1 MSRPT
6 RRQVLHGSAAA
17 LAGAVLAAP
26 VALADTAV
34 ARPAAGHGHPEG
46 HKAPGGHEMPEPFDE
61 VYQGRHIEGWP
72 ADEEAPENGDH
83 GGHGGHASHGNHASR
98 GGRAHPRGGQAGPHD
113 GMDFVV
119 RIDNDDLHVMRNADG
134 TWISLVNHYETFTTP
149 RALARAA
156 VRELQGADLVPVVT
170 G

>member
-17 LAGAVLAAP
+17 VAGAVLAAP
-26 VALADTAV
+26 VAFPGTAA
-34 ARPAAGHGHPEG
+34 ARPVGDHGASAGAGQT
-46 HKAPGGHEMPEPFDE
+46 AGHEMPDPFDE
-61 VYQGRHIEGWP
+61 IYEGRHIEGWP
-72 ADEEAPENGDH
+72 ADAAG
-83 GGHGGHASHGNHASR
+83 SR
-98 GGRAHPRGGQAGPHD
+98 EHRAGAAGPHE

-134 TWISLVNHYETFTTP
+134 TWVSLVNHYETFGTP

-156 VRELQGADLVPVVT
+156 VRELKGAGLVPVVT

>member
-17 LAGAVLAAP
+17 LAGAALAAP

-34 ARPAAGHGHPEG
+34 ARPADGHGHSAGDGNPGSNG
-46 HKAPGGHEMPEPFDE
+46 HPGGHEMPEPFNE
-61 VYQGRHIEGWP
+61 MYQGRHIEGWP
-72 ADEEAPENGDH
+72 ADEQAPERG
-83 GGHGGHASHGNHASR
+83 SHGSNGSR
-98 GGRAHPRGGQAGPHD
+98 TDAPAGPHD
-113 GMDFVV
+113 GMDMDFVV

>member
-17 LAGAVLAAP
+17 LAGAALAAP
-26 VALADTAV
+26 VVFPGTAA
-34 ARPAAGHGHPEG
+34 ARPVDGHGSSAG
-46 HKAPGGHEMPEPFDE
+46 SGDAGGHEMPDPFDE
-61 VYQGRHIEGWP
+61 MYEGRHIEGWP
-72 ADEEAPENGDH
+72 ADEEGSGAGARRGP
-83 GGHGGHASHGNHASR
+83 GGGGTHRA
-98 GGRAHPRGGQAGPHD
+98 GRAAPHE

-134 TWISLVNHYETFTTP
+134 TWVSLVNHYETFDTP

-156 VRELQGADLVPVVT
+156 VRELKGADLVPVVT

>member
-72 ADEEAPENGDH
+72 ADEEAPENGGH
-83 GGHGGHASHGNHASR
+83 GGHGGRASR
-98 GGRAHPRGGQAGPHD
+98 GGRAHSQGGQAGPHD

>member
-1 MSRPT
+1 MPRPT

-17 LAGAVLAAP
+17 LTGAVLAAP
-26 VALADTAV
+26 AAFADTAA
-34 ARPAAGHGHPEG
+34 ARPADGHGHSAGHGQSAGQG
-46 HKAPGGHEMPEPFDE
+46 HSGGHQMPEPFDE
-61 VYQGRHIEGWP
+61 MYQGRHIEGWP
-72 ADEEAPENGDH
+72 ADDGGSQNGDH
-83 GGHGGHASHGNHASR
+83 GDHPAD
-98 GGRAHPRGGQAGPHD
+98 RAAGPHE

>member
-17 LAGAVLAAP
+17 LTGAVLTAPAAF
-26 VALADTAV
+26 ADTAA
-34 ARPAAGHGHPEG
+34 ARPADGHGNSAGHGPS
-46 HKAPGGHEMPEPFDE
+46 GGHQMAEPFDE
-61 VYQGRHIEGWP
+61 MYQGRHIEGWP
-72 ADEEAPENGDH
+72 ADDGGSQH
-83 GGHGGHASHGNHASR
+83 GGHGDHHAH
-98 GGRAHPRGGQAGPHD
+98 RAAGPHE
-113 GMDFVV
+113 GMEFVV

>member
-26 VALADTAV
+26 VAFPGTAA
-34 ARPAAGHGHPEG
+34 ARPVDGHRDSAGAGRT
-46 HKAPGGHEMPEPFDE
+46 AGHEMPDPFDE
-61 VYQGRHIEGWP
+61 IYEGRHIEGWP
-72 ADEEAPENGDH
+72 ADDEGSH
-83 GGHGGHASHGNHASR
+83 GGGRRGPGGGAEH
-98 GGRAHPRGGQAGPHD
+98 RAGPAGPHE

-134 TWISLVNHYETFTTP
+134 TWVSLVNHYETFGTP

-156 VRELQGADLVPVVT
+156 VRELKGADLVPVVT

>member
-17 LAGAVLAAP
+17 LTGAVLTGPAAY
-26 VALADTAV
+26 ADTAA
-34 ARPAAGHGHPEG
+34 ARPADGHGTSAGHGPS
-46 HKAPGGHEMPEPFDE
+46 GGHQMPEPFDE
-61 VYQGRHIEGWP
+61 MYQGRHIEGWP
-72 ADEEAPENGDH
+72 ADDGGSQN
-83 GGHGGHASHGNHASR
+83 GGHGGHHA
-98 GGRAHPRGGQAGPHD
+98 GRAAGPHE

-149 RALARAA
+149 RALARAG

>member
-17 LAGAVLAAP
+17 LAGAALAAP
-26 VALADTAV
+26 VAFADTAA
-34 ARPAAGHGHPEG
+34 ARPVDGHGQAAGDEPS
-46 HKAPGGHEMPEPFDE
+46 GGHEMPMPFDE
-61 VYQGRHIEGWP
+61 MYQGRHIEGWP
-72 ADEEAPENGDH
+72 ADEG
-83 GGHGGHASHGNHASR
+83 
-98 GGRAHPRGGQAGPHD
+98 GGQNGRHHSSGSHAEHGAGQADPHD

-134 TWISLVNHYETFTTP
+134 SWISLVNHYETFTTP